1 MEKEESNLKREALQ
15 AFENEFGATPEKKGF
30 SEVKEKNPKV
40 IFAKSYQSL
49 ADYETGEKEKEKAVL
64 FTTTIVVI
72 AAIAALI
79 LYDTPRGSVCVILIT
94 LVTLGVLLLQ
104 GKQIRKRLKNIKA
117 LWKGKLL
124 IYDARTQEFYE

>member
-1 MEKEESNLKREALQ
+1 MEQTSNLEKEAIQ
-15 AFENEFGATPEKKGF
+15 AFQETFGATPEKKGF
-30 SEVKEKNPKV
+30 PEVKEKNPKV
-40 IFAKSYQSL
+40 IFADSYESL
-49 ADYETGEKEKEKAVL
+49 KDYETGEKEKQKAVL
-64 FTTTIVVI
+64 FTTSIVVI

-79 LYDTPRGSVCVILIT
+79 LYDTPRGSVCVIMIIV
-94 LVTLGVLLLQ
+94 VTLGVLLLQ